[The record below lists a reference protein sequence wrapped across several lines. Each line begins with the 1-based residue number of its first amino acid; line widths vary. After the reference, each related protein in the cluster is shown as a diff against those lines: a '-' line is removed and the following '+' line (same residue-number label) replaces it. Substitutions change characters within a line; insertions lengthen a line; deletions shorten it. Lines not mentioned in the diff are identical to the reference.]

1 MKKLISTLFT
11 LIIYVSF
18 CSAQSATEDSI
29 SQEDRI
35 KAIAER
41 IVKIPIVNEATKID
55 FSDIKLSLDSIPE
68 SLQLY
73 ELYMEGLACL
83 FENNFDRFNDIT
95 INAHKLYSNVSDKLK
110 ENSMLHCM
118 NYYCDAIICGLHN
131 NFNAA
136 LYYMLMCDNFLAKHD
151 PNSFFR
157 IQTMPSIAE
166 FNYSI
171 GNIKNGNDW
180 MNAAWHFIKER
191 NFGHTFWAINFLST
205 YADRMATEENH
216 EKVDSIYN
224 EMFVILDEVK
234 ANDFIIKDFKA
245 RYLLTLIQSSRFE
258 EAFAFATHIEEE
270 LNRYEVRDAEI
281 LLICKVLRALVAIY
295 GYEDSEQA
303 ELYLQEIDEISRWLF
318 RTQLPKMPNE
328 FRVTYW
334 ENQIC
339 TFLDFLPKLSTLI
352 DSPSYRR
359 MIYNMQLLT
368 KGALLSSSCSFEDLA
383 KKSKNPK
390 LIEMY
395 NKYNYY
401 RVELDKVKNVI
412 DSNSY
417 QERRRLSA
425 EQLAL
430 ENEMLKEI
438 DKEGSIIDWSYYDVD
453 SIKEHLKD
461 RDIAIEFFIAEDK
474 ENDGENLYC
483 AMVLGKNIPPKMI
496 RLCSE
501 SVIKQM
507 DSPETIYS
515 NIWNKILE
523 EPEISSIKIRNIY
536 FSPIAKLCNIPIEN
550 ALYLSSHKY
559 NAYRMS
565 STRYIITA
573 QKKDNKNKAALFGGM
588 WYDMET
594 PPAKNEENNNG
605 CIYEYLPHTLSEVK
619 QVEKKLKGWACNI
632 YDGLKA
638 TEENFKALSGQSP
651 EILLIATH
659 GIFSNEKGDNNI
671 GMNRT
676 GLLMSGAENAYFK
689 DLQKGEEDGFLFAS
703 EIEDLNLNTTD
714 IVVLSGCRTG
724 LGTISGEGVFGLQR
738 GFKRAGVNTII
749 MSLTDVKDDVA
760 EQFVTEFFNY
770 YAKTHDKYK
779 SFNKSIEKLRR
790 DYKDYTVWSSFVMI
804 DGNS

>member
-1 MKKLISTLFT
+1 MKRLISTLFT
-11 LIIYVSF
+11 FLLYISL
-18 CSAQSATEDSI
+18 CSAQSVMEDSL
-29 SQEDRI
+29 SHEDRI
-35 KAIAER
+35 KALADRLVE
-41 IVKIPIVNEATKID
+41 IPIINEATKMNYG
-55 FSDIKLSLDSIPE
+55 DIKLSLDSIPE

-83 FENNFDRFNDIT
+83 FENNLDRFNDMT

-118 NYYCDAIICGLHN
+118 NFYCEALICVLHN
-131 NFNAA
+131 NLNAA
-136 LYYMLMCDNFLAKHD
+136 LYYMLMCDNFLAKYD
-151 PNSFFR
+151 PNYIFR
-157 IQTMPSIAE
+157 IQTMPCIAE

-191 NFGHTFWAINFLST
+191 NLDHTFWAINFLST
-205 YADRMATEENH
+205 YADRMAAEENH
-216 EKVDSIYN
+216 EMVDSIYN
-224 EMFVILDEVK
+224 EIFVILDEVK
-234 ANDFIIKDFKA
+234 ANDFLIKGFKA
-245 RYLLTLIQSSRFE
+245 SYLKTLTQSSRFE

-270 LNRYEVRDAEI
+270 LNRYEVGDAET
-281 LLICKVLRALVAIY
+281 LLICKLLRALFAINKNP
-295 GYEDSEQA
+295 EKA
-303 ELYLQEIDEISRWLF
+303 ELYLQELDEISRWLF
-318 RTQLPKMPNE
+318 RNQLPKLPNE

-352 DSPSYRR
+352 DTPNCRR

-395 NKYNYY
+395 NRYNYY
-401 RVELDKVKNVI
+401 RVELDKIKNVM

-453 SIKEHLKD
+453 SIKAHIRD
-461 RDIAIEFFIAEDK
+461 RDIAIEFFIAE
-474 ENDGENLYC
+474 EQGNDGENLYC
-483 AMVLGKNIPPKMI
+483 AMVIGKNMPPKMI

-501 SVIKQM
+501 NVIKQM

-523 EPEISSIKIRNIY
+523 EPEIRSIKIRNIY

-573 QKKDNKNKAALFGGM
+573 QKKKNTNNAALFGGM

-594 PPAKNEENNNG
+594 PITENEENNNG
-605 CIYEYLPHTLSEVK
+605 GIYEYLPHTLSEVK
-619 QVEKKLKGWACNI
+619 QVEKKLKGWACDI

-638 TEENFKALSGQSP
+638 TEEKFKELSGQSP

-659 GIFSNEKGDNNI
+659 GIFSNE
-671 GMNRT
+671 T
-676 GLLMSGAENAYFK
+676 LM
-689 DLQKGEEDGFLFAS
+689 
-703 EIEDLNLNTTD
+703 
-714 IVVLSGCRTG
+714 
-724 LGTISGEGVFGLQR
+724 TI
-738 GFKRAGVNTII
+738 
-749 MSLTDVKDDVA
+749 
-760 EQFVTEFFNY
+760 
-770 YAKTHDKYK
+770 
-779 SFNKSIEKLRR
+779 
-790 DYKDYTVWSSFVMI
+790 
-804 DGNS
+804 